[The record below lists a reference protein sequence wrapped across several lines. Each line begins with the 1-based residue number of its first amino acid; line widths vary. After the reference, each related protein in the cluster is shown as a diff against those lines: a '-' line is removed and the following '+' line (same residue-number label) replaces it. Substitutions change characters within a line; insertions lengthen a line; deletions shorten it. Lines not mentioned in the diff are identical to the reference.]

1 MRFAPL
7 RLVALLSFSS
17 AVFGQ
22 NAAAVAAG
30 ARIFRSH
37 CAECH
42 GMNGEGGRA
51 PRLNTGVFFH
61 GSTDADLTRNIAD
74 GIPGTAMPGVF
85 FSEVQV
91 SQIVAYVKSLSQARR
106 SEPPPGNEQA
116 GARLFREKGCIACH
130 LVRGEGGVNG
140 PDLSYIGS
148 QRPVEHLRQAIL
160 DPNASVLRE
169 FWTAR
174 ITLENGRQHSGFIL
188 NEDTHTIQILS
199 ASGGLQSLAK
209 RHFLKFEIDKTS
221 TMPSSKGQLSEG
233 EVNDLVRYLW
243 SLHRRKGSN

>member
-1 MRFAPL
+1 MRFAWLPIL
-7 RLVALLSFSS
+7 TVS
-17 AVFGQ
+17 VFGQ
-22 NAAAVAAG
+22 TADVAAG
-30 ARIFRSH
+30 AKIFRSH

-42 GMNGEGGRA
+42 GLNGEGGRA
-51 PRLNTGVFFH
+51 PRLTTGVFFH
-61 GSTDADLTRNIAD
+61 GSTDADLTRNITD

-91 SQIVAYVKSLSQARR
+91 GQIVSYVKSLSQARR
-106 SEPPPGNEQA
+106 AQPPPGNEQS
-116 GARLFREKGCIACH
+116 GARLFREKGCAGCH

-169 FWTAR
+169 YWTAR
-174 ITLENGRQHSGFIL
+174 ITLESNRQHSGFIM

-199 ASGGLQSLAK
+199 ASGGLMSLAK
-209 RHFLKFEIDKTS
+209 RDFRKFEIDKTS
-221 TMPSSKGQLSEG
+221 AMPSMKGQLSG
-233 EVNDLVRYLW
+233 SEVADLVRYLW
-243 SLHRRKGSN
+243 SLQRQGRTD

>member
-1 MRFAPL
+1 MRFGWLLLFA
-7 RLVALLSFSS
+7 LVLHSQTAD
-17 AVFGQ
+17 
-22 NAAAVAAG
+22 VAAG
-30 ARIFRSH
+30 SKIFRSH

-51 PRLNTGVFFH
+51 PRLTTGVFYH
-61 GSTDADLTRNIAD
+61 GSTDADLTRNITD

-85 FSEVQV
+85 FSEIQV
-91 SQIVAYVKSLSQARR
+91 AQIVAYVRSLSAARR
-106 SEPPPGNEQA
+106 SQPPPGNEQA
-116 GARLFREKGCIACH
+116 GARLFREKGCIGCH

-174 ITLENGRQHSGFIL
+174 ITLENNRQHSGFIM

-199 ASGGLQSLAK
+199 ASDGLQSLAK
-209 RHFLKFEIDKTS
+209 RDFRKFEVDKAS
-221 TMPSSKGQLSEG
+221 AMPSMKDQLSAA
-233 EVNDLVRYLW
+233 EVNDLVRYMW
-243 SLHRRKGSN
+243 SLQRPKGSN